1 MQYKSL
7 TEEQKQEFRM
17 IFENITSTMSIM
29 SSENNFTKTLVSQND
44 SNYDYDAESA
54 KFKFLNT
61 NSDKSK
67 TSSKYSSK

>member
-1 MQYKSL
+1 MV
-7 TEEQKQEFRM
+7 
-17 IFENITSTMSIM
+17 FENKTSLMSIM
-29 SSENNFTKTLVSQND
+29 SSENNFSKTLVSQND
-44 SNYDYDAESA
+44 SAYDYDAESA